1 MLFKKG
7 NLFDFKQPT
16 ISFFVSFKLI
26 IIKQKVKNMFL
37 TDFNERRGCFSDEQ
51 IPFSAAQ
58 LRKVQNMDLSGN
70 NFSKMYFQITA
81 ICEL

>member
-1 MLFKKG
+1 
-7 NLFDFKQPT
+7 
-16 ISFFVSFKLI
+16 
-26 IIKQKVKNMFL
+26 MFL
-37 TDFNERRGCFSDEQ
+37 VDLNERRGRFSDEQ